1 MAWCLSFIA
10 IPLSVLLYHSS
21 GERKSWEFIVN
32 LIPVCYNKF
41 NQSAA
46 NQKEGALYLLHIK
59 QAVVVEGRYDKIA
72 LSAVLDAPILTTEG
86 FRIFS
91 DKEKAATLSHL
102 AKTRG
107 LVVITDSDSAG
118 FRIRNYIKSVTR
130 DENVLHIYIP
140 QILGKERRK
149 STSSKE
155 GLLGVEGFSPRQL
168 EELLRKQGLTDSQE
182 ASRTQPFSSAQFYAL
197 GLSGKEGSAQKR
209 QKVLAHFG
217 LPSYLSA
224 KAMRAILHCYTDY
237 PGLAAL
243 CETL

>member
-1 MAWCLSFIA
+1 M
-10 IPLSVLLYHSS
+10 
-21 GERKSWEFIVN
+21 
-32 LIPVCYNKF
+32 
-41 NQSAA
+41 
-46 NQKEGALYLLHIK
+46 LHIK

-91 DKEKAATLSHL
+91 DKEKAATLAHL

-130 DENVLHIYIP
+130 DENVLHLYIP
-140 QILGKERRK
+140 QIAGRERRK
-149 STSSKE
+149 SSPSKE
-155 GLLGVEGFSPRQL
+155 GFLGVEGFSPQQL
-168 EELLRKQGLTDSQE
+168 EELLRKQGLTDNQD
-182 ASRTQPFSSAQFYAL
+182 AYPAQPFTSAQFYAL
-197 GLSGKEGSAQKR
+197 GLSGGEGSAQKR
-209 QKVLAHFG
+209 QKILAHFG

-224 KAMRAILHCYTDY
+224 KAMRTILHCYTNY
-237 PGLAAL
+237 QGLAAL

>member
-1 MAWCLSFIA
+1 M
-10 IPLSVLLYHSS
+10 
-21 GERKSWEFIVN
+21 
-32 LIPVCYNKF
+32 CYNELQNDF
-41 NQSAA
+41 CPVHPAGETR
-46 NQKEGALYLLHIK
+46 KERTRLLHIK

-91 DKEKAATLSHL
+91 DKEKAATLAHL

-140 QILGKERRK
+140 QIAGRERRK
-149 STSSKE
+149 SAPSKE
-155 GLLGVEGFSPRQL
+155 GLLGVEGFSPMQL
-168 EELLRKQGLTDSQE
+168 EQLLRRQGLTDNRDTVG
-182 ASRTQPFSSAQFYAL
+182 ADPITPAQFYRL
-197 GLSGKEGSAQKR
+197 GLSGQENSAQKR

-224 KAMRAILHCYTDY
+224 KAMRTILHCYTDY
-237 PGLAAL
+237 EGLAAL

>member
-1 MAWCLSFIA
+1 M
-10 IPLSVLLYHSS
+10 
-21 GERKSWEFIVN
+21 
-32 LIPVCYNKF
+32 
-41 NQSAA
+41 
-46 NQKEGALYLLHIK
+46 LHIK
-59 QAVVVEGRYDKIA
+59 QAVVVEGHYDKIA

-91 DKEKAATLSHL
+91 DKEKAATLAHL

-130 DENVLHIYIP
+130 DENVLHLYIP
-140 QILGKERRK
+140 QIIGRERRK
-149 STSSKE
+149 SAPSKE
-155 GLLGVEGFSPRQL
+155 GFLGVEGFSPQQL
-168 EELLRKQGLTDSQE
+168 EALLRRQGLTDD
-182 ASRTQPFSSAQFYAL
+182 RDTQAAPPFTPAQFYQL
-197 GLSGKEGSAQKR
+197 GLNGQEGSAQKR

-224 KAMRAILHCYTDY
+224 KAMRTILHCYTDY
-237 PGLAAL
+237 EGLAAL

>member
-1 MAWCLSFIA
+1 M
-10 IPLSVLLYHSS
+10 
-21 GERKSWEFIVN
+21 
-32 LIPVCYNKF
+32 
-41 NQSAA
+41 
-46 NQKEGALYLLHIK
+46 LHIK

-91 DKEKAATLSHL
+91 DKEKAATLAHL

-130 DENVLHIYIP
+130 DENVLHLYIP
-140 QILGKERRK
+140 QIAGRERRK
-149 STSSKE
+149 SSPSKE
-155 GLLGVEGFSPRQL
+155 GFLGVEGFSPQQL
-168 EELLRKQGLTDSQE
+168 EELLRKQGLTDNQD
-182 ASRTQPFSSAQFYAL
+182 ACPAQPFTSAQFYAL
-197 GLSGKEGSAQKR
+197 GLSGGEGSAQKR
-209 QKVLAHFG
+209 QKILAHFG

-224 KAMRAILHCYTDY
+224 KAMRTILHCYTDY
-237 PGLAAL
+237 QGLAAL

>member
-1 MAWCLSFIA
+1 M
-10 IPLSVLLYHSS
+10 
-21 GERKSWEFIVN
+21 
-32 LIPVCYNKF
+32 
-41 NQSAA
+41 
-46 NQKEGALYLLHIK
+46 LHIK

-91 DKEKAATLSHL
+91 DKEKAATLAHL

-130 DENVLHIYIP
+130 DENVLHLYIP
-140 QILGKERRK
+140 QIAGRERRK
-149 STSSKE
+149 PAPSKE
-155 GLLGVEGFSPRQL
+155 GFLGVEGFSPQQL
-168 EELLRKQGLTDSQE
+168 EELLRQQGLTDNQD
-182 ASRTQPFSSAQFYAL
+182 ACPAQPFTSAQFYAL
-197 GLSGKEGSAQKR
+197 GLSGGEGSAQKR

-224 KAMRAILHCYTDY
+224 KAMRTILHCYTDY
-237 PGLAAL
+237 QGLAAL